1 MSQTERR
8 HFSGEEKV
16 KILRLHLLEGKPVS
30 EVCEQHKL
38 APSMFYQWQR
48 TFFEN
53 GARAFEG
60 SGQPRSESKLERQV
74 EALES
79 RLQRK
84 HEVLSELMEEH
95 IRLKKNLGEL

>member
-1 MSQTERR
+1 MSQRERR
-8 HFSGEEKV
+8 QFSGQDKV
-16 KILRLHLLEGKPVS
+16 KILRMHLVEGKPVS
-30 EVCEQHKL
+30 DLCEQHQIN
-38 APSMFYQWQR
+38 PSLFYQWQR

-60 SGQPRSESKLERQV
+60 SGNARNQSAWEKRV

-79 RLQRK
+79 RLSRK

-95 IRLKKNLGEL
+95 IRLKKELGEL

>member
-8 HFSGEEKV
+8 HFSGQEKV
-16 KILRLHLLEGKPVS
+16 KILRLHLLEGKAVS
-30 EVCEQHKL
+30 ELCEQYKIT
-38 APSMFYQWQR
+38 PSMFYQWQR
-48 TFFEN
+48 AFFEN

-60 SGQPRSESKLERQV
+60 AGNGRSDSKLEKQM
-74 EALES
+74 EALEA

-95 IRLKKNLGEL
+95 IRLKKELGEL